1 MSDTTFKRSANKRK
15 GNGGRRFVTN
25 VKVDLDNVPGLV
37 LHADEATAGTIKAQ
51 AEKNKKPQQKKKGRK
66 PYTKNKTSLPK
77 SNESLSTLTASE
89 PPKKRGG
96 SKEQNKLQQTI
107 RQANTSPQKPAQV
120 SAPKSKPKKQTDAP
134 AKPLRI
140 VPLGG
145 LNEIG
150 KNMTVFE
157 YGDDAFIVDCGIA
170 FPDNEMLGI
179 DLVIPDYTYAAK
191 IADRIRGIV
200 LTHGHEDHIGGLPFF
215 LQKMNVPV
223 YGTKLTVG
231 LVEGKLAE
239 YGLLESAKLHVVKPG
254 DTVSLGAF
262 SVEIIH
268 SNHSIADAV
277 MLAIRCP
284 AGLVIHTGDF
294 KIDCTPILD
303 EMIDLGR
310 LGQLGK
316 EGVLLLMSDSTNSER
331 LGFTLS
337 ERTVG
342 ASFNNLFLR
351 AENKRII
358 IATFS
363 SNIQRVQQIFDC
375 AKKYNRKVAISGRS
389 MLNVITKAIEL
400 GYLSVP
406 EGLIIDLETVNQYS
420 KEQVV
425 IITTG
430 SQGEPMSALYRMA
443 FSDHRMVVV
452 GPDDCIIISANP
464 IPGNEISVGRVV
476 NELMKLGATV
486 LYESMYDVH
495 VSGHA
500 CQEEQKIILGL
511 TKPKFFMPVHG
522 EFKHLN
528 RHADTAKSMGYTD
541 KNIIIGDIGK
551 VVEIDKNGYKFNG
564 TVPSGRVFIDGSGV
578 GDVGSIVLRDRKHL
592 GEDGLI
598 AVVATITMDEPRIT
612 IAGPDI
618 VSRGFV
624 YVRES
629 EELIEGA
636 RRIAQKAIDDSLR
649 DGRVD
654 WNSLKNT
661 VRDELSDYI
670 FSKTK
675 RRPMILPIIMEA

>member
-1 MSDTTFKRSANKRK
+1 MSNTTFKRTA
-15 GNGGRRFVTN
+15 GRRKSPDTRRLN
-25 VKVDLDNVPGLV
+25 PNAGVDLNQVPGLV
-37 LHADEATAGTIKAQ
+37 LHADEATAKALKQQ
-51 AEKNKKPQQKKKGRK
+51 AG
-66 PYTKNKTSLPK
+66 KTSEGGNRRKTGGKNRP
-77 SNESLSTLTASE
+77 NHGTAK
-89 PPKKRGG
+89 PPVPGEAAPRRARNKD
-96 SKEQNKLQQTI
+96 QNKLQQI
-107 RQANTSPQKPAQV
+107 IQQANQ
-120 SAPKSKPKKQTDAP
+120 SAGNQPKNGSRQENGRKKTNEKARN
-134 AKPLRI
+134 PLRI
-140 VPLGG
+140 IPLGG

-157 YGDDAFIVDCGIA
+157 YGNDAFIVDCGIA

-179 DLVIPDYTYAAK
+179 DLVIPDYTYALK

-215 LQKMNVPV
+215 LQKLNVPV
-223 YGTKLTVG
+223 YGTRLTNG
-231 LVEGKLAE
+231 LVEGKLSE
-239 YGLLESAKLHVVKPG
+239 YGLLDKAKLNVVKPG
-254 DTVSLGAF
+254 DKIKLGSF
-262 SVEIIH
+262 EVEVIH

-284 AGLVIHTGDF
+284 AGVVIHTGDF

-303 EMIDLGR
+303 DMIDLGR

-331 LGFTLS
+331 HGFTPS

-342 ASFNNLFLR
+342 ESFNNLFLK

-389 MLNVITKAIEL
+389 MLNVITRAIEL

-406 EGLIIDLETVNQYS
+406 DNLIIDLDTVNRYT

-425 IITTG
+425 ILTTG

-443 FSDHRMVVV
+443 FSDHRNVVIS
-452 GPDDCIIISANP
+452 PEDCIIISANP
-464 IPGNEISVGRVV
+464 IPGNEISVGRVI

-522 EFKHLN
+522 EFKHLK
-528 RHADTAKSMGYTD
+528 RHADTAKTMGYTD
-541 KNIIIGDIGK
+541 KNLIIGDIGK
-551 VVEIDKNGYKFNG
+551 VVEIDKNGFKMTG

-598 AVVATITMDEPRIT
+598 AVVATITAEEPRIL

-629 EELIEGA
+629 EELLDGA
-636 RRIAQKAIDDSLR
+636 RRIAEKAIENNLR
-649 DGRVD
+649 GGRVD

>member
-1 MSDTTFKRSANKRK
+1 MSNTTFKRSANRRK
-15 GNGGRRFVTN
+15 TPDTRKLNQN
-25 VKVDLDNVPGLV
+25 AQVDLENVPGLV
-37 LHADEATAGTIKAQ
+37 LHADEATAKALKQQATAKSSEKMNRRKNSGKSRPTGGRTIV
-51 AEKNKKPQQKKKGRK
+51 
-66 PYTKNKTSLPK
+66 
-77 SNESLSTLTASE
+77 SE
-89 PPKKRGG
+89 PTKTGEPAPRR
-96 SKEQNKLQQTI
+96 SRNKEQNKLQQTI
-107 RQANTSPQKPAQV
+107 QQANKTVAVEQKNMTV
-120 SAPKSKPKKQTDAP
+120 EPKRRRNTEKSG
-134 AKPLRI
+134 KPLRI

-157 YGDDAFIVDCGIA
+157 YGNDAIIVDCGIA

-179 DLVIPDYTYAAK
+179 DLVIPDYTYALK
-191 IADRIRGIV
+191 IADHIRGIV

-215 LQKMNVPV
+215 LQKLNVPV
-223 YGTKLTVG
+223 YGTRLTNG
-231 LVEGKLAE
+231 LVEGKLTE
-239 YGLLESAKLHVVKPG
+239 YGLLESAKLKVVKPG
-254 DTVSLGAF
+254 NTIKLGCF
-262 SVEIIH
+262 DVEIIH

-303 EMIDLGR
+303 DMIDLGR

-331 LGFTLS
+331 HGFTPS

-342 ASFNNLFLR
+342 EAFNNLFLK

-389 MLNVITKAIEL
+389 MINVITRAIEL

-406 EGLIIDLETVNQYS
+406 DDLIIDLDTINRYT
-420 KEQVV
+420 KDQVV
-425 IITTG
+425 ILTTG

-443 FSDHRMVVV
+443 FSDHRNVVI
-452 GPDDCIIISANP
+452 GPEDCIIISANP
-464 IPGNEISVGRVV
+464 IPGNEISVGRVI

-522 EFKHLN
+522 EFKHLK
-528 RHADTAKSMGYTD
+528 RHAETAKSMGYTD
-541 KNIIIGDIGK
+541 KNLIIGDIGK
-551 VVEIDKNGYKFNG
+551 VVEIDRNGYKMAG

-578 GDVGSIVLRDRKHL
+578 GDVGSSVLRDRKHL

-598 AVVATITMDEPRIT
+598 AVVATITADEPRIL
-612 IAGPDI
+612 IVGPDI

-629 EELIEGA
+629 EALLDGA
-636 RRIAQKAIDDSLR
+636 RKIAERAIEDNLR
-649 DGRVD
+649 GGRVD

-675 RRPMILPIIMEA
+675 RRPMILPIIMDA

>member
-1 MSDTTFKRSANKRK
+1 MSETTFKRKPNYRK
-15 GNGGRRFVTN
+15 SKMRRLSPAKKT
-25 VKVDLDNVPGLV
+25 DIDDIPGLV
-37 LHADEATAGTIKAQ
+37 MRPDDVKKKISKSVSKKTEAK
-51 AEKNKKPQQKKKGRK
+51 EKKP
-66 PYTKNKTSLPK
+66 
-77 SNESLSTLTASE
+77 AV
-89 PPKKRGG
+89 
-96 SKEQNKLQQTI
+96 I
-107 RQANTSPQKPAQV
+107 QV
-120 SAPKSKPKKQTDAP
+120 P
-134 AKPLRI
+134 AKPLKI

-157 YGDDAFIVDCGIA
+157 YGDEAIIIDCGIA
-170 FPDNEMLGI
+170 FPDDEMLGV
-179 DLVIPDYTYAAK
+179 DLVIPDYSYVLK
-191 IADRIRGIV
+191 IADRIKGIV

-215 LQKMNVPV
+215 LKNVNVPI
-223 YGTKLTVG
+223 YGTKLTLG
-231 LVEGKLAE
+231 LVEGKLSEHGILNDARMN
-239 YGLLESAKLHVVKPG
+239 VVKPG
-254 DTVSLGAF
+254 DVIKLGDF
-262 SVEIIH
+262 SVEFIR

-331 LGFTLS
+331 HGYTQS

-342 ASFNNLFLR
+342 ESFNNLFQK

-389 MLNVITKAIEL
+389 MINVITKAIEL

-406 EGLIIDLETVNQYS
+406 DNLIIDLDVIHRYS
-420 KEQVV
+420 KEELV

-443 FSDHRMVVV
+443 FSDHRTVVV
-452 GPDDCIIISANP
+452 GPDDCIIISATP
-464 IPGNEISVGRVV
+464 IPGNEKFVGRVI

-486 LYESMYDVH
+486 LYESLYDIH

-500 CQEEQKIILGL
+500 CQEEQKLIIGI

-522 EFKHLN
+522 EFKHLT
-528 RHADTAKSMGYTD
+528 RHAETAKNMGYD
-541 KNIIIGDIGK
+541 SKNIIIGDIGK
-551 VVEIDKNGYKFNG
+551 VVEITSGGYKFTG
-564 TVPSGRVFIDGSGV
+564 TVPSGKVLIDGSGI
-578 GDVGSIVLRDRKHL
+578 GDVGNIVLRDRKHL

-598 AVVATITMDEPRIT
+598 TVVATITADNPRVL

-629 EELIEGA
+629 EELLEGA
-636 RRIAQKAIDDSLR
+636 RKVAEEAIENSLR
-649 DGRVD
+649 YGRVD
-654 WNSLKNT
+654 WNSLKNS
-661 VRDELSDYI
+661 VRDELADYI
-670 FSKTK
+670 YSKTK
-675 RRPMILPIIMEA
+675 RKPMILPIIMEA

>member
-1 MSDTTFKRSANKRK
+1 MSDTTFKRKPNYRK
-15 GNGGRRFVTN
+15 GGVRRRLKSTQTDVT
-25 VKVDLDNVPGLV
+25 DLPGLV
-37 LHADEATAGTIKAQ
+37 MS
-51 AEKNKKPQQKKKGRK
+51 PSQKKETKENK
-66 PYTKNKTSLPK
+66 PTEKAVSKV
-77 SNESLSTLTASE
+77 
-89 PPKKRGG
+89 KKAA
-96 SKEQNKLQQTI
+96 EQ
-107 RQANTSPQKPAQV
+107 SVPV
-120 SAPKSKPKKQTDAP
+120 
-134 AKPLRI
+134 KPLKI

-150 KNMTVFE
+150 KNMTIFE
-157 YGDDAFIVDCGIA
+157 YGNDAIIVDCGIA
-170 FPDNEMLGI
+170 FPDDEMLGV
-179 DLVIPDYTYAAK
+179 DLVIPDYSYVLK
-191 IADRIRGIV
+191 IADRIKGIV

-215 LQKMNVPV
+215 LKNVNVPI
-223 YGTKLTVG
+223 YGTKLTLG

-239 YGLLESAKLHVVKPG
+239 HGILNDAKMNIVKPG
-254 DTVSLGAF
+254 DVINLGGF
-262 SVEIIH
+262 SVEVIH

-331 LGFTLS
+331 HGYTQS

-342 ASFNNLFLR
+342 ESFNNLFQK

-375 AKKYNRKVAISGRS
+375 AQKYNRKVAISGRS
-389 MLNVITKAIEL
+389 MINVITKAIEL

-406 EGLIIDLETVNQYS
+406 DNLIIDLDVIHRYS
-420 KEQVV
+420 KEELV

-443 FSDHRMVVV
+443 FSDHRTVIV
-452 GPDDCIIISANP
+452 GPDDCIIISATP
-464 IPGNEISVGRVV
+464 IPGNEKFVGRVI

-486 LYESMYDVH
+486 LYESLYDIH

-500 CQEEQKIILGL
+500 CQEEQKLIIGI

-522 EFKHLN
+522 EYKHLT
-528 RHADTAKSMGYTD
+528 RHAETAKSMGYD
-541 KNIIIGDIGK
+541 AKNVIIGDIGK
-551 VVEIDKNGYKFNG
+551 VVEITSDGYKFTG
-564 TVPSGRVFIDGSGV
+564 TVPSGKVLIDGSGV
-578 GDVGSIVLRDRKHL
+578 GDVGNIVLRDRKHL

-598 AVVATITMDEPRIT
+598 TVVATITADNPRVL

-629 EELIEGA
+629 EELLEGA
-636 RRIAQKAIDDSLR
+636 RKVAEEAIENSLR
-649 DGRVD
+649 YGRVD
-654 WNSLKNT
+654 WNSLKNS
-661 VRDELSDYI
+661 VRDELADYI
-670 FSKTK
+670 YSKTK
-675 RRPMILPIIMEA
+675 RKPMILPIIMEA

>member
-1 MSDTTFKRSANKRK
+1 MRERSAPYTANFEIFIFNGGIFLSDTTFKRSANGRKNAKRRYPA
-15 GNGGRRFVTN
+15 NT
-25 VKVDLDNVPGLV
+25 KVDLEQVPGLV
-37 LHADEATAGTIKAQ
+37 FHADEA
-51 AEKNKKPQQKKKGRK
+51 EKQNKQNKQPKQNKPSSASPKQRGR
-66 PYTKNKTSLPK
+66 
-77 SNESLSTLTASE
+77 
-89 PPKKRGG
+89 

-107 RQANTSPQKPAQV
+107 RQAKQPSPTAAAQ
-120 SAPKSKPKKQTDAP
+120 KPKKDPSNKQTKANERDT
-134 AKPLRI
+134 KPLRI

-179 DLVIPDYTYAAK
+179 DLVIPDYTYLTK
-191 IADRIRGIV
+191 IADRVRGVV

-215 LQKMNVPV
+215 LQKLNVPV

-239 YGLLESAKLHVVKPG
+239 YGLLERAKLHVVKPG
-254 DTVSLGAF
+254 DRIPLGAF
-262 SVEIIH
+262 NVEIIH

-284 AGLVIHTGDF
+284 AGVIVHTGDF

-310 LGQLGK
+310 LGQIGK
-316 EGVLLLMSDSTNSER
+316 EGVLLLMSDSTNAER
-331 LGFTLS
+331 LGFTPS
-337 ERTVG
+337 ERIVG

-375 AKKYNRKVAISGRS
+375 AQKYNRKVAISGRS

-400 GYLSVP
+400 GYLTAP
-406 EGLIIDLETVNQYS
+406 DGLIIDLETVNHYS

-425 IITTG
+425 VITTG

-511 TKPKFFMPVHG
+511 TKPAYFMPVHG

-528 RHADTAKSMGYTD
+528 RHAETAKSMGYTD

-551 VVEIDKNGYKFNG
+551 VVEITKKGYKFNG

-592 GEDGLI
+592 GEDGVI
-598 AVVATITMDEPRIT
+598 AVVATITADEPRLIL
-612 IAGPDI
+612 AGPDI

-636 RRIAQKAIDDSLR
+636 RRIAQKAIEDCLDDR
-649 DGRVD
+649 RMD

-675 RRPMILPIIMEA
+675 RRPMIMPIIMEA

>member
-1 MSDTTFKRSANKRK
+1 MSDTIFKHAQNRRRSSGSRRK
-15 GNGGRRFVTN
+15 VLPASH
-25 VKVDLDNVPGLV
+25 VDIEEMPGLV
-37 LHADEATAGTIKAQ
+37 RHAAPGSAGGTSRTQEKKNVSAVKKSFVKNENATPEMPKRRVR
-51 AEKNKKPQQKKKGRK
+51 NKD
-66 PYTKNKTSLPK
+66 
-77 SNESLSTLTASE
+77 
-89 PPKKRGG
+89 
-96 SKEQNKLQQTI
+96 QNKLQQTI
-107 RQANTSPQKPAQV
+107 VMANKAGDAVKQPVKAVKKPRGGA
-120 SAPKSKPKKQTDAP
+120 AKT
-134 AKPLRI
+134 KPLKI
-140 VPLGG
+140 IPLGG

-157 YGDDAFIVDCGIA
+157 FGNDAIIVDCGIA
-170 FPDNEMLGI
+170 FPDDEMLGV
-179 DLVIPDYTYAAK
+179 DLVIPDYTYAQK
-191 IADRIRGIV
+191 IADKIRGIF

-215 LQKMNVPV
+215 LKKVNVPL
-223 YGTKLTVG
+223 YGTRLTLG

-239 YGLLESAKLHVVKPG
+239 HGLLESVKMNVVTPG
-254 DTVSLGAF
+254 TVINAGVF

-284 AGLVIHTGDF
+284 VGLVIHTGDF

-331 LGFTLS
+331 HGYTQS

-342 ASFNNLFLR
+342 AAFNNLFQQ
-351 AENKRII
+351 AEKKRII

-375 AKKYNRKVAISGRS
+375 AKKYGRKVAISGRS

-406 EGLIIDLETVNQYS
+406 DNLIIDLDTINRYS
-420 KEQVV
+420 KEQIV

-443 FSDHRMVVV
+443 FSDHRSVVV
-452 GPDDCIIISANP
+452 GPEDCIIISANP
-464 IPGNEISVGRVV
+464 IPGNEKFVGRVV

-486 LYESMYDVH
+486 LYESLYDVH

-500 CQEEQKIILGL
+500 CQEEQKLIIGI

-522 EFKHLN
+522 EYKHLD
-528 RHADTAKSMGYTD
+528 RHARTAKSMGYSD
-541 KNIIIGDIGK
+541 DRIIISDIGK
-551 VVEIDKNGYKFNG
+551 ILEINSEGFKFSG
-564 TVPSGRVFIDGSGV
+564 TVPSGRVLIDGSGV

-598 AVVATITMDEPRIT
+598 AVVATITSDEPRLVIS
-612 IAGPDI
+612 GPDI

-629 EELIEGA
+629 EELIDGA
-636 RRIAQKAIDDSLR
+636 RKAAAKAIEESLGS
-649 DGRVD
+649 GRVD

-670 FSKTK
+670 FAKTK